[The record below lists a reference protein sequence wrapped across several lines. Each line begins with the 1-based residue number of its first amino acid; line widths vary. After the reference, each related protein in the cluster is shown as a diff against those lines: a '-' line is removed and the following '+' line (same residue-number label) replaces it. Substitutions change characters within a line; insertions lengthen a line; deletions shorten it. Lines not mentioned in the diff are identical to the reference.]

1 MVGVDSRIC
10 GLLGTANCPVSSV
23 LCCDLLL
30 INDTVI
36 SWSLASV
43 TTVHVTCH
51 DGVMTPG
58 RATVTCD
65 H

>member
-1 MVGVDSRIC
+1 MC
-10 GLLGTANCPVSSV
+10 KLSSV

-51 DGVMTPG
+51 DGVMTLG
-58 RATVTCD
+58 RVTVTCD